1 MEEKDMIMNETCEE
15 TVQQPAW
22 EVVPDLETV
31 EEALEEVEEA
41 VEEVLEDAEKELKRG
56 IAAVKEWLH
65 NTLYEAN
72 RLFKEHKI
80 AGASLFLVDAI
91 HPPNGEAFCQE
102 VLQGYCNFLQLRV

>member
-1 MEEKDMIMNETCEE
+1 MEEKDIMMNEQTEE

-22 EVVPDLETV
+22 EVVPDPIDMEAV
-31 EEALEEVEEA
+31 EEKLEEVGEA

-72 RLFKEHKI
+72 RGFQEHKI
-80 AGASLFLVDAI
+80 AVLAIIGAIATAVAV
-91 HPPNGEAFCQE
+91 AC
-102 VLQGYCNFLQLRV
+102 VLWAVLKKKD

>member
-1 MEEKDMIMNETCEE
+1 MEEKDIMMNEQTEE

-22 EVVPDLETV
+22 EVVPDPIDLEAV
-31 EEALEEVEEA
+31 EEKLEEVGEA

-72 RLFKEHKI
+72 RVFQEHKI
-80 AGASLFLVDAI
+80 AVLAIIGAIATAVAVAS
-91 HPPNGEAFCQE
+91 
-102 VLQGYCNFLQLRV
+102 VLWAVLKKKD